1 MLASI
6 QRRDAA
12 ATKTAALCSDLQ
24 VARSRLAELE
34 AKSLHISRQNIE
46 PASETLQLAG
56 RTLDQK
62 AKSVEGGPFGH
73 EIGILE
79 GQVKSSH
86 QRWRVM
92 KGAASAIV
100 AGSGIEWARDKRL
113 KDLVLDPPD

>member
-1 MLASI
+1 MSASI
-6 QRRDAA
+6 QQRDAA
-12 ATKTAALCSDLQ
+12 ATKTAVLCSDLH

-34 AKSLHISRQNIE
+34 VKSLQVSHQNVK
-46 PASETLQLAG
+46 PAAEVLRLAG
-56 RTLDQK
+56 RTPERT
-62 AKSVEGGPFGH
+62 ARSVEAGPFGH
-73 EIGILE
+73 EIGMLE

-100 AGSGIEWARDKRL
+100 AGGGIEWARDERL